1 MLRILLP
8 WTIVLQW
15 QQRCCVLMSLACT
28 AGTGR
33 SRKRPAIIFCLLTCC
48 LLWFGPSLHAAPLE
62 SVLSGYTKKVWQVRD
77 GLPEQTVQ
85 AFAQTSDGYLWIGT
99 TGGLVRFD
107 GARFVVYDHENTPS
121 ISENS
126 VFCLMASRDGSLWI
140 GTEGGG
146 LVHYQRGSFRSYSA
160 SDGLTNG
167 FVRKLH
173 EDNKGT
179 IWIGTDNGLF
189 KFSGGRVERVDG
201 IGGVPTIAVHA
212 IMEDHRGRL
221 WVGGSKLLVFDG
233 GRASEYKLE
242 GLSSQNRIKSI
253 LETHDGAIYVGTV
266 SGLQRMVEPES
277 SAISFKKIKEIS
289 GTVRVLRETSDGVLW
304 AGTIGHGI
312 FALRANSVSAI
323 SAPASL
329 PSNTILDIFED
340 RGKNIWVGM
349 QAGLL
354 RFSKTP
360 VSIVP
365 LPDAT
370 DSDFGTVYQ
379 DPEGTLWV
387 GSTHLYRLVNG
398 VATPY
403 VFPGLANVK
412 VRNLLRTRD
421 GALWLG
427 TDGNGVFL
435 LSGGKLARFTT
446 RQGLVNNFCRALLQA
461 RDGSIW
467 IATDEGVS
475 HWTRDG
481 FTNYQVK
488 DGLAYFSTRAL
499 LEDRDG
505 GIWIATDRGVSH
517 LRDGVFQN
525 NAATEALRQEKIWA
539 MHEDADGG
547 LWFGTRSDG
556 LYRYKQGK
564 MAHLTTAQ
572 GLASNS
578 IYQILEDHKGNFW
591 ASGPNGISLLKR
603 EELDEAADGSSQHLS
618 LKLYG
623 VSEDVESTELYG
635 GTQPAGCLGLH
646 DDVWFPSNKGPLH
659 ILPEERAP
667 SLLPPVTI
675 EQVVADGREISKSA
689 KVSLAP
695 DNSRLEVSYAPILLG
710 PQEDIRFRYKL
721 EGFDQSWNQ
730 VGARR
735 VAYYTN
741 LPPGRY
747 TLRVAA
753 FAMNDPQRI
762 SEASLVITQRP
773 HFYRTWWF
781 LGCVALLLGL
791 LIWAIYWLRLRQL
804 HSRFQAVLQERTRLA
819 REMHDTLIQGCASVS
834 ALLEAVTSME
844 NGNGDLRHDL
854 LGYAR
859 TQVRVTIDEAR
870 QAVWNL
876 RREDASTSDIGE
888 ALQKMAEQISK
899 ESGVPVE
906 CRMEGARFTLNQSI
920 NHELIMVAREAVYN
934 ATLHAK
940 PTRVLLSV
948 SFGKD
953 ELTLEVQDDGCGF
966 DATQLSST
974 DDRHYGIVGMRERIK
989 RVGGEFEIKSE
1000 VSKGSRVTVHV
1011 PRTTSM
1017 VQVFA
1022 GDNQVAETQ

>member
-1 MLRILLP
+1 MAAP
-8 WTIVLQW
+8 AAS
-15 QQRCCVLMSLACT
+15 LMSFACT

-33 SRKRPAIIFCLLTCC
+33 SGKRLAFIYCLLGCC
-48 LLWFGPSLHAAPLE
+48 LLWFGPTLHAAQLE

-146 LVHYQRGSFRSYSA
+146 LVHYQQGIFRSYSA

-173 EDNKGT
+173 EDSKGT
-179 IWIGTDNGLF
+179 QWIGTDNGLF

-201 IGGVPTIAVHA
+201 NGGVPLIAVHA
-212 IMEDHRGRL
+212 IMEDHLGRL

-253 LETHDGAIYVGTV
+253 LETHDGVIYVGTV
-266 SGLQRMVEPES
+266 SGLQRMVEPG
-277 SAISFKKIKEIS
+277 AFKKITFKKIKEIS

-304 AGTIGHGI
+304 AGTIGQGI
-312 FALRANSVSAI
+312 FALRSNSVSAI

-349 QAGLL
+349 QTGLL

-387 GSTHLYRLVNG
+387 ASTHLYKLVNG
-398 VATPY
+398 VATPHI
-403 VFPGLANVK
+403 FPGLANVK
-412 VRNLLRTRD
+412 VRNLLRTRE

-435 LSGGKLARFTT
+435 LSEGKLTRFTT

-475 HWTRDG
+475 HWTRNG
-481 FTNYQVK
+481 FTNYQTK

-499 LEDRDG
+499 LEDREG

-517 LRDGVFQN
+517 LLNGVFQSDS
-525 NAATEALRQEKIWA
+525 ATEALRQEKIWA
-539 MHEDADGG
+539 MHEDSDGG

-564 MAHLTTAQ
+564 IAHLTTAQ

-578 IYQILEDHKGNFW
+578 IYQILEDRKGNFW

-603 EELDEAADGSSQHLS
+603 QELDEAADGSSQHLS

-659 ILPEERAP
+659 ISPEQRAT
-667 SLLPPVTI
+667 SLLPPVII

-689 KVSLAP
+689 KVELAP

-721 EGFDQSWNQ
+721 EGFDESWNQ
-730 VGARR
+730 VEARR

-753 FAMNDPQRI
+753 FAMNDPQRV
-762 SEASLVITQRP
+762 SEASLLITQRP
-773 HFYRTWWF
+773 HFYRTSWF
-781 LGCVALLLGL
+781 LGCMALLLGL

-804 HSRFQAVLQERTRLA
+804 HSRFQAVLQERMRLA

-888 ALQKMAEQISK
+888 ALQKMSEQISK

-906 CRMEGARFTLNQSI
+906 CRIQGTRFTLNQSI
-920 NHELIMVAREAVYN
+920 HHELIMVAREAVYN
-934 ATLHAK
+934 AALHAK

-953 ELTLEVQDDGCGF
+953 ELTLEVHDDGCGF
-966 DATQLSST
+966 DASLLPSN

-989 RVGGEFEIKSE
+989 RVGGEFELKSA
-1000 VSKGSRVTVHV
+1000 VGSGSRVTVHV

-1017 VQVFA
+1017 VQTFA
-1022 GDNQVAETQ
+1022 ADTQ